1 MKSKYLL
8 SLLITIILFSCK
20 QQVITVDRNTVIPLE
35 IKNTLKDSVLKYNQT
50 TILYNNYLYVIENK
64 FCIKKISLSDDFV
77 FGLAVG
83 IILELIIIGCIA
95 LYTKKEL

>member
-20 QQVITVDRNTVIPLE
+20 QQIITVNRNTVIPLE
-35 IKNTLKDSVLKYNQT
+35 IKNTLKDSVLQYNQT